1 MVIKVADEI
10 IIINNGEIS
19 TMPSRSFRE
28 GLLGKTLE
36 SGLQTLIEQH
46 PQIIPGGQIAPGG
59 DDPPRFALLCREMA
73 VGSWSLDF
81 LLIDQY
87 GVPTLVEAKLAE
99 NPDSRR
105 AVVGQ
110 IIEYATNASE
120 YWSGGRLREKAID
133 YWRDKGKDIEEIMS
147 KLLSDDK
154 PDTEAFWKL
163 VDKNLTENRIR
174 LIIATDELRPEVRK
188 IIEFLNR
195 ETKTIEI
202 LGLEI
207 KCFGSE
213 SKHVALVPSIIGQSQ
228 VVAEQKSTA
237 SQKRLWDYDELQEF
251 YEGMDN
257 KLRAKR
263 LKKVLDWAKSLD
275 VLMVDKKLGQSF
287 SIKNKWGKRLMTFWQ
302 RGQVYTFIHLKYY
315 DGKIE
320 ERDNLVSELNKFH
333 IFDYKPETIIDGQTS
348 PGTLEDLS
356 ENEFEEFLKLLEKY
370 CCGES
375 YS

>member
-1 MVIKVADEI
+1 
-10 IIINNGEIS
+10 
-19 TMPSRSFRE
+19 
-28 GLLGKTLE
+28 
-36 SGLQTLIEQH
+36 
-46 PQIIPGGQIAPGG
+46 
-59 DDPPRFALLCREMA
+59 MA

-315 DGKIE
+315 DGNIE

-348 PGTLEDLS
+348 PGALEDLS